1 VVASDCKEVITDIA
15 EGTKGR
21 YAAIIDEVKARA
33 IHFQSCSFVHEFRAS
48 NFEAHNLA
56 KHALSFD
63 IGRHI
68 WLANPYS
75 VTVL

>member
-1 VVASDCKEVITDIA
+1 V
-15 EGTKGR
+15 
-21 YAAIIDEVKARA
+21 IIDEVKARA
-33 IHFQSCSFVHEFRAS
+33 IHFQSCSFVHELRAS